1 MPRWLRRGLVVAAGL
16 VAVGSAG
23 LALSA
28 DTPTSHAATSPSL
41 AWLTVVAGLLLVGA
55 GSVRTWTGRGGSS
68 GLVVLALG
76 LVWWAPVWVGWDDG
90 SALARSVAM
99 VAVPFAPA
107 LLLHLA
113 ASLPAGIVP
122 SRPLRPAVVA
132 AYAVA
137 AGYSLTRAAVRDPF
151 LDLYCWSN
159 CSDNVFLLAARP
171 TLART
176 LEAVGLAAGGLT
188 ALAAAVV
195 ALSRLAATSAVGR
208 RTRAPVL
215 VPAAL
220 AAAVTAVHS
229 MLLLARPPEDPRDPA
244 FATAYVLLGWSLAA
258 LGAGVAWL
266 TADELRR
273 VRQLARLATEPAPDG
288 DLART
293 LAAALGDPTVR
304 VGYWLPEQVLVDR
317 DGQRVEPDGNAAHV
331 DIVRAGVPVARVWCD
346 PGLVDRARLA
356 HEVGSAA
363 RLAVDNER
371 LRAQM
376 LASVQQLRES
386 RMRVVEAADA
396 ARRGL
401 ERDLHD
407 GAQQRLLA
415 LTLQLTIAH
424 DRARAAGESDRA
436 ERLERA
442 VEQARVAVAEL
453 RALAHGIYPAVLDQ
467 AGLDGALR
475 ALAESASLP
484 VRVEPQPVPDSLP
497 PAAARVVYL
506 AAREA
511 TRQRSTGG
519 AGAVTLAVART
530 RGSIV
535 LEVCPGFTPSTG
547 LDDRV
552 GAIGGSL
559 RLVPGM
565 LRLEVPCE

>member
-1 MPRWLRRGLVVAAGL
+1 MPRWVRRVLVVAAGV
-16 VAVGSAG
+16 VAVVSVG

-28 DTPTSHAATSPSL
+28 DTPTSHAATSTSL
-41 AWLTVVAGLLLVGA
+41 ALLTTVAGLLLVGSGA
-55 GSVRTWTGRGGSS
+55 VRTWTGRGGSS

-76 LVWWAPVWVGWDDG
+76 LAWWAPVWVGWDDG
-90 SALARSVAM
+90 SALARSLAM

-113 ASLPAGIVP
+113 ACLPAGTLP
-122 SRPLRPAVVA
+122 SRPLRL
-132 AYAVA
+132 AVA
-137 AGYSLTRAAVRDPF
+137 AAYGVAAAYSLTRAAVRDPF

-159 CSDNVFLLAARP
+159 CSDNVLLLVARP
-171 TLART
+171 GLARP
-176 LEAVGLAAGGLT
+176 LEVVGIAAGGLT

-195 ALSRLAATSAVGR
+195 ALRRLAATSAVGR

-215 VPAAL
+215 VPVAL
-220 AAAVTAVHS
+220 AAGAIAWHS
-229 MLLLARPPEDPRDPA
+229 VLLQARPPEDPGDPD
-244 FATAYVLLGWSLAA
+244 FAAAYVLLGLSLAA
-258 LGAGVAWL
+258 LGCGVAWL

-273 VRQLARLATEPAPDG
+273 VRLLGRLASEPAPG
-288 DLART
+288 ADLART

-304 VGYWLPEQVLVDR
+304 VGYWLPERALVDR
-317 DGQRVEPDGNAAHV
+317 DGQRVEPDEHAAHV
-331 DIVRAGVPVARVWCD
+331 DIVRGGVPVARVWCD

-386 RMRVVEAADA
+386 RMRVVEAADV
-396 ARRGL
+396 ARRRL

-424 DRARAAGESDRA
+424 ERARAADDSGRA
-436 ERLERA
+436 ERLQRA
-442 VEQARVAVAEL
+442 VEHARVAVAEL
-453 RALAHGIYPAVLDQ
+453 RRLAHGIYPAVLDQ

-475 ALAESASLP
+475 ALAEAASLP
-484 VRVEPQPVPDSLP
+484 VSVEPQPVPDSVP

-511 TRQRSTGG
+511 TRQGSTDG
-519 AGAVTLAVART
+519 AGAVRLAVART
-530 RGSIV
+530 PGAVV
-535 LEVCPGFTPSTG
+535 LEVAPGFIPSAG

-559 RLVPGM
+559 RVGSGM